1 MSTQRTKAGTW
12 QRTADIIWSADAQ
25 SNIAAVSEPRG
36 QSFVGYEKL
45 QIGSANFVEAIN
57 NARFIV
63 LADHHFDA
71 MHEALKAW
79 MKVESEMKDNHPSPD
94 LALRAG
100 YRKEAVK
107 LTRAVLAA
115 IDAERNK
122 P

>member
-1 MSTQRTKAGTW
+1 MTRKPAHTEG
-12 QRTADIIWSADAQ
+12 
-25 SNIAAVSEPRG
+25 PY
-36 QSFVGYEKL
+36 FVGEDAALDCRAHKNSGL
-45 QIGSANFVEAIN
+45 ARVDTGRSEDWPVARLCEWG
-57 NARFIV
+57 NAHRIA
-63 LADHHFDA
+63 LTLNHFDA
-71 MHEALKAW
+71 MEKALKAW

>member
-1 MSTQRTKAGTW
+1 MSTQRTKPGTW
-12 QRTADIIWSADAQ
+12 QQ
-25 SNIAAVSEPRG
+25 
-36 QSFVGYEKL
+36 L
-45 QIGSANFVEAIN
+45 
-57 NARFIV
+57 
-63 LADHHFDA
+63 FDA
-71 MHEALKAW
+71 MHDALKAW
-79 MKVESEMKDNHPSPD
+79 MLVESEMKENHPSPD